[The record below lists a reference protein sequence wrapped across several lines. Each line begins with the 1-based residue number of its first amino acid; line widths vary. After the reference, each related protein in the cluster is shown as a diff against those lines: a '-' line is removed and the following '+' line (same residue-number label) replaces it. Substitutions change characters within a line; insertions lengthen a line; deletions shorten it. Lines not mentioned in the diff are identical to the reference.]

1 MRGGVQPDLLNDA
14 GWWNTP
20 LWTYS
25 VYALVIY
32 ARAAA
37 DRGCATVEQV
47 VRELAVRHGLISE
60 VDQRV
65 CEDAHE
71 GP

>member
-1 MRGGVQPDLLNDA
+1 MQPDLLNDA

-20 LWTYS
+20 LWIYA

-37 DRGCATVEQV
+37 DRGGVTIEQV
-47 VRELAVRHGLISE
+47 VRELAVRHGLVDE

-65 CEDAHE
+65 RADAHDVR
-71 GP
+71 